1 MPGRAGRAGSIRRA
15 GRCGQAGSG
24 QGIDGPLLI
33 GRDTHGLSEPAY
45 ATALEV
51 LVANIDAPQERIES
65 LFGRFPQLAT
75 AAADAAGFHR
85 DDDLRTL
92 VRQAV
97 AQD

>member
-1 MPGRAGRAGSIRRA
+1 VS
-15 GRCGQAGSG
+15 
-24 QGIDGPLLI
+24 
-33 GRDTHGLSEPAY
+33 Y
-45 ATALEV
+45 V
-51 LVANIDAPQERIES
+51 PQERIES
-65 LFGRFPQLAT
+65 LFGRYPPLAT

>member
-1 MPGRAGRAGSIRRA
+1 MTQLVDAIASVHGTGV
-15 GRCGQAGSG
+15 
-24 QGIDGPLLI
+24 
-33 GRDTHGLSEPAY
+33 RDRVSY
-45 ATALEV
+45 
-51 LVANIDAPQERIES
+51 APQERIES